1 MDDNNSIMKCSFV
14 VALAKNVQH
23 YIQVVVVV
31 VLEVVL
37 VDMMNEWGKV

>member
-14 VALAKNVQH
+14 VALAKNDKH
-23 YIQVVVVV
+23 NILVVVV

>member
-1 MDDNNSIMKCSFV
+1 MDDNNSIMKWSFV
-14 VALAKNVQH
+14 VALAKNNKH
-23 YIQVVVVV
+23 NIQVVVVV

>member
-14 VALAKNVQH
+14 VALTKNDKH

>member
-14 VALAKNVQH
+14 VALAKNDKH
-23 YIQVVVVV
+23 NILVVVVV
-31 VLEVVL
+31 VLEVV

>member
-23 YIQVVVVV
+23 YILVVV